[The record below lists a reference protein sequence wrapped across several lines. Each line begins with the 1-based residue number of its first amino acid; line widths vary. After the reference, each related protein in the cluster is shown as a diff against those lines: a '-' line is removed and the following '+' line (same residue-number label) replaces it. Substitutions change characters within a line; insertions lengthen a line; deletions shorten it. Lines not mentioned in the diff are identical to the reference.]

1 VSRASRLA
9 GGASGGAHEAAELPY
24 LQAEE
29 DRLLYVAATRAR
41 QLLVVN
47 RWTGN
52 ANNAAWRVLDGFL
65 GQAREL
71 SVPAAVTAPAVIPQD
86 RSIAVQTAAAEAR
99 EKVHARV
106 NQSSWSV
113 TSVTEKARHIS
124 RMTRSVDASA
134 DDPSKVVV
142 ADTVAAVPGVAGV
155 RVWQITS

>member
-1 VSRASRLA
+1 MSRAVLFQV
-9 GGASGGAHEAAELPY
+9 
-24 LQAEE
+24 LQAIAQRNIIPFEK
-29 DRLLYVAATRAR
+29 R
-41 QLLVVN
+41 VN
-47 RWTGN
+47 
-52 ANNAAWRVLDGFL
+52 L
-65 GQAREL
+65 
-71 SVPAAVTAPAVIPQD
+71 
-86 RSIAVQTAAAEAR
+86 
-99 EKVHARV
+99 HARV